1 MININVIGEFLI
13 KAKLP
18 SLNEYIDKCRGSKY
32 KANRYKGEIEEL
44 IGWAI
49 RQAQTK
55 GNLKPTDKPITVY
68 FEWHEKTKR
77 RDADNIASAKKY
89 ILDAMQSC
97 GIIPNDN
104 RRYVKGFYDVIIDDT
119 EDFVLV
125 KLIEKEQ

>member
-1 MININVIGEFLI
+1 MIKINVIGEFLI

-18 SLNEYIDKCRGSKY
+18 SLNDYIDVNRRGKY
-32 KANRYKGEIEEL
+32 KANQFKSEVEEL

-49 RQAQTK
+49 KQAQTK
-55 GNLKPTDKPITVY
+55 GSLKPTDKAITVY
-68 FEWHEKTKR
+68 FEWHEKTKM
-77 RDADNIASAKKY
+77 RDADNIVSAKKY
-89 ILDAMQSC
+89 ILDAMQKC

-125 KLIEKEQ
+125 KLLEKE